1 MGYNRLL
8 VNAEWKV
15 RMDAK
20 KIILWGGVVLAVIV
34 GAVLLMRPASG
45 GVQNVSPDSA
55 AELVSQG
62 VRSVD
67 VRTPG
72 EYELSHIPGA
82 ENVPM
87 DSLAAASAD
96 WDRGEPLL
104 IYCTTGARSAQA
116 VSYLEAQGFET
127 IHHLAAGI
135 IAWEGD
141 LDKGVEIAPM
151 PPDVTPGA
159 APVMYEF
166 STDW

>member
-1 MGYNRLL
+1 MGYNVSPVSCERK
-8 VNAEWKV
+8 A

-20 KIILWGGVVLAVIV
+20 KVLLWGGVAVAVMV

-55 AELVSQG
+55 AALVAEG
-62 VRSVD
+62 VRVID

-72 EYELSHIPGA
+72 EYELSHVPGA

-87 DSLAAASAD
+87 DALAADSAG

-104 IYCTTGARSAQA
+104 VYCTTGARSAQA
-116 VSYLEAQGFET
+116 VTYLEAQGFET
-127 IHHLAAGI
+127 IHHLEAGI
-135 IAWEGD
+135 VAWEGD
-141 LDKGVEIAPM
+141 LEQGTQVAPM